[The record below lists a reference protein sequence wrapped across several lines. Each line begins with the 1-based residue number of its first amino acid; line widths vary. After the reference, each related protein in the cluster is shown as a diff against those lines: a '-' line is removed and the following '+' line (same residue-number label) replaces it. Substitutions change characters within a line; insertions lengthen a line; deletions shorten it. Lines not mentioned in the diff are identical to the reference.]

1 MIMETIVYAVI
12 HEYRDMESHN
22 DLVSIHET
30 EIEALKK
37 ALELTNINIGKHKVV
52 KWNATKGEIIE

>member
-1 MIMETIVYAVI
+1 METIVYAVI

-22 DLVSIHET
+22 DLVSIYET

-37 ALELTNINIGKHKVV
+37 ALELTNMNIIGKYKVV
-52 KWNATKGEIIE
+52 KWNATKGEVIE